1 MQILIGSVLR
11 VNSLECM
18 KHLFEKR
25 IIVFLALSWAVLI
38 FNTTWATSREWH
50 VSVSGNDN
58 DSGTLVSP
66 LKHIQCAA
74 DKAQP
79 GDKVIIHEGIYR
91 ESIAPARGGEEGKPI
106 IYQAAEGEKVVI
118 KGSEV
123 IKDWINITGTIWQVA
138 VPNSLFGD
146 FNPYSDTL
154 HGDWLAKGQWAHTG
168 EVYLNDKA
176 LTETPHLEDV
186 LLNTEESSIWYTR
199 VAKDSTW
206 IWADFRGVDPN
217 KELVEINVRRTVF
230 YPNKPF
236 VNYITVRGLQISQAA
251 TPWAPPTAEQPG
263 AIGTHWSKGWVIE
276 DNVITHSKC
285 VGITLG
291 KYGDEW
297 DNRAESVDGYIGT
310 TKRALHNKWHRD
322 FVGTHIVRNNRI
334 SYCGQAGIAGSLGAI
349 FSQISDNI
357 IHDIGQQNTFW
368 GYELAG
374 IKIHAAIDVLIEHN
388 HIYRTEGGI
397 WLDWMAQGT
406 RVTRNL
412 LHDNEVQDFSLEV
425 NHGPVLVDNNLFLS
439 SELAQVKLSQGVAFV
454 HNLIAWEIWPTGK
467 VDERETPYLYPHDTR
482 IAGYHDCP
490 CGNVSYLNN
499 LFVREDLKDYED
511 CSLPVI
517 IKGNLLDKQVSFS
530 VKEEKDGW
538 YLTVSL
544 PLDWKSKRTCQ
555 IVSID
560 NLPIALIPQQ
570 KMVLPMNAK
579 TFVYDYLGNKRK
591 RQGNCPGALEL
602 SGENCLKVKV
612 FCK

>member
-1 MQILIGSVLR
+1 
-11 VNSLECM
+11 M
-18 KHLFEKR
+18 KHALGKR
-25 IIVFLALSWAVLI
+25 VIIFLVFVWGIFTFNSVWAV
-38 FNTTWATSREWH
+38 SREWH
-50 VSVSGNDN
+50 VSVLGNDN
-58 DSGTLVSP
+58 DSGTLEYP
-66 LKHIQCAA
+66 LRHIQYAA
-74 DKAQP
+74 NKVQP

-91 ESIAPARGGEEGKPI
+91 ESVAPVRGGEEGKPI
-106 IYQAAEGEKVVI
+106 VFQAAEGEKVMI

-123 IKDWINITGTIWQVA
+123 IKGWKNITGTIWQVA
-138 VPNSLFGD
+138 LPNSLFGD
-146 FNPYSDTL
+146 FNPYSDTI
-154 HGDWLAKGQWAHTG
+154 HGDWLARGQWAHTG

-176 LTETPHLEDV
+176 LTETPHLENI
-186 LLNTEESSIWYTR
+186 LLNHKKSLLWYSR
-199 VAKDSTW
+199 VEKDSTW
-206 IWADFRGVDPN
+206 IWADFCGADPN
-217 KELVEINVRRTVF
+217 AELVEINVRRTVF

-236 VNYITVRGLQISQAA
+236 VNYITVRGLYISQAA

-276 DNVITHSKC
+276 DNIITHSKS

-297 DNRAESVDGYIGT
+297 DNKAESVEGYIGT
-310 TKRALHNKWHRD
+310 IKRALHTKWHRD
-322 FVGTHIVRNNRI
+322 FVGSHIVRNNRI
-334 SYCGQAGIAGSLGAI
+334 AYCGQAGIAGSLGAV
-349 FSQISDNI
+349 FSRINDNI
-357 IHDIGQQNTFW
+357 IHDIGQQSTFW

-397 WLDWMAQGT
+397 WLDWMAQGA

-412 LHDNEVQDFSLEV
+412 LHDNKVQDFSLEV

-511 CSLPVI
+511 CSLPVVL
-517 IKGNLLDKQVSFS
+517 KGNLLDKQICCNVA
-530 VKEEKDGW
+530 EEGDGW
-538 YLTVSL
+538 YLTMTL
-544 PLDWKSKRTCQ
+544 PLNWKSKRICQ
-555 IVSID
+555 LVSVED
-560 NLPIALIPQQ
+560 LPIALIPQQ
-570 KMVLPMNAK
+570 KIVLPMNEK
-579 TFVYDYLGNKRK
+579 TFDRDYLGNKRR
-591 RQGNCPGALEL
+591 RQGIYPGALEIEGKNL
-602 SGENCLKVKV
+602 LKIKV
-612 FCK
+612 FDK